1 MKKVPVLLLLC
12 LFCFSV
18 YGQNTENNIDEVY
31 LAKDDGSGKAG
42 ESSTNFI
49 TTDIPI
55 FCVVK
60 LDMAQPTEV
69 KMNLIAVNVKG
80 VKPETTVIT
89 TSYKTTNEQNRVNFR
104 GKPEKLWVVGTYR
117 VDIYLDGKLAVA
129 QEFEI
134 QKSAVIADKTEKP
147 KTPAKPVRKFRK
159 N

>member
-18 YGQNTENNIDEVY
+18 YGQNTENSIDEIY
-31 LAKDDGSGKAG
+31 LAKDDGNGKAG
-42 ESSTNFI
+42 EPATSFI

-60 LDMAQPTEV
+60 LDIAQPTEV
-69 KMNLIAVNVKG
+69 KMNLIAVSVKG

-89 TSYKTTNEQNRVNFR
+89 TSYKTKDEQNRVNFR
-104 GKPEKLWVVGTYR
+104 GNPEKLWIAGTYR
-117 VDIYLDGKLAVA
+117 VDIFLDGKLATA

-134 QKSAVIADKTEKP
+134 QKPTIIADKTRKP
-147 KTPAKPVRKFRK
+147 KAITKPVRKFRK

>member
-1 MKKVPVLLLLC
+1 MKKIQILLLLC

-18 YGQNTENNIDEVY
+18 YGQNTENSIDEIF
-31 LAKDDGSGKAG
+31 LAKDDGNGKAG
-42 ESSTNFI
+42 EPVTNFA

-60 LDMAQPTEV
+60 LDIAQPTEV
-69 KMNLIAVNVKG
+69 KMNFIAVSVKG

-89 TSYKTTNEQNRVNFR
+89 TSYKTKDEQNRVNFR
-104 GKPEKLWVVGTYR
+104 GKPEKLWIAGTYR
-117 VDIYLDGKLAVA
+117 VDIFLDGKLATT

-134 QKSAVIADKTEKP
+134 QKPTTTADKTEKP
-147 KTPAKPVRKFRK
+147 KTAPKPVRKFRK

>member
-1 MKKVPVLLLLC
+1 MKKVLIFLLLS

-18 YGQNTENNIDEVY
+18 YGQNTENNIDEIY
-31 LAKDDGSGKAG
+31 LAKDDGNGKAG
-42 ESSTNFI
+42 EPATSFI

-60 LDMAQPTEV
+60 LDTAQPTEV

-89 TSYKTTNEQNRVNFR
+89 TSYKTKDEQNRVNFR
-104 GKPEKLWVVGTYR
+104 GKPEKMWVAGTYR
-117 VDIYLDGKLAVA
+117 VDIFLDGKLATA

-134 QKSAVIADKTEKP
+134 QKSTIIADKTEKP
-147 KTPAKPVRKFRK
+147 KTTAKPVRKFRR

>member
-1 MKKVPVLLLLC
+1 MKKVFVIFFVV

-18 YGQNTENNIDEVY
+18 FAQDTENAVSEIY
-31 LAKDDGSGKAG
+31 LAKDDGYGKAG
-42 ESSTNFI
+42 EPVANFV

-60 LDMAQPTEV
+60 LDSSSPTEV
-69 KMNLIAVNVKG
+69 KMNFIAVKVKG

-89 TSYKTTNEQNRVNFR
+89 TSYKTKDNQNRVNFR
-104 GKPEKLWVVGTYR
+104 GKPEKVWIAGTYR
-117 VDIYLDGKLAVA
+117 VDIFLNGKIATT

-134 QKSAVIADKTEKP
+134 QKPTSTVANNEKP
-147 KTPAKPVRKFRK
+147 RPVRKFRK